1 MPIKENK
8 KCTTSIGG
16 QAVIEGVMMRG
27 KTALATAV
35 RDDSGKIIVESS
47 RLTPPEKQN
56 KFLKLPL
63 VRGVVSLFSSLI
75 TGTKILMRSASV
87 FGDDETSDFDNIIK
101 NGKKKS
107 SSFDFAIYL
116 SVFIG
121 LALSLFLF
129 FFLPQKIAD
138 LLTFI
143 EKDSVWYF
151 LVEGL
156 VRIIIFI
163 SYVLLTSLLKDI
175 RRTYMY
181 HGAEHKTISAYEN
194 GLELTVENVKKCSRV
209 HNRCGTTFMFIVMT
223 ISILVFALVNSLL
236 ISINVTFEGVLGN
249 AFRFIVKL
257 ACLPLVAGVSYEILK
272 AISKTQSKW
281 VYVLKLPGLLLQRLT
296 TREPDDEMIE
306 VAIKAFNTV
315 LEMDNDQSIKTTK
328 FEVSGSVATLT
339 EKVKKAFSK
348 KGIDSSDAEWLVAIT
363 LNVKRSEVYNKK
375 ITVTPKQV
383 EEVAMLSVKRLS
395 GMPLSYVLGN
405 ANFYGYDFIVN
416 ENVLIPRAETE
427 ELVAITLK
435 NINSNTTVLDMCTGS
450 GAIAITINK
459 QSNATVTAVDISE
472 KALEI
477 AKVNAKNNGAN
488 VNFIQSDMFNN
499 VSGKFDV
506 IISNPPYVK
515 SSDIEN
521 LQREVKFEPIIAL
534 DGGQDGLD
542 FYRIIANDGAKFL
555 NDGGLL
561 FIEYGINESEQI
573 KDILIAS
580 NNFKN
585 VEIIK
590 DINGLDRI
598 IKAEKV

>member
-63 VRGVVSLFSSLI
+63 IRGVVSLFSSLI

-116 SVFIG
+116 SVFVG

-143 EKDSVWYF
+143 KKDSVWYF
-151 LVEGL
+151 LLEGL

-194 GLELTVENVKKCSRV
+194 GYELTVENVKKCSRV
-209 HNRCGTTFMFIVMT
+209 HDRCGTTFMFIVMT

-249 AFRFIVKL
+249 AFRFAIKL
-257 ACLPLVAGVSYEILK
+257 ACLPIVAGVSYEILK
-272 AISKTQSKW
+272 ALSKTQSKW
-281 VYVLKLPGLLLQRLT
+281 VYILKLPGLLLQRLT

-363 LNVKRSEVYNKK
+363 LNLNRSEVYNKK

-383 EEVAMLSVKRLS
+383 EDVALLSVKRLS
-395 GMPLSYVLGN
+395 GTPLSYVLGN

-416 ENVLIPRAETE
+416 ENVLIPRPETE
-427 ELVAITLK
+427 ELVAIALK

-459 QSNATVTAVDISE
+459 QSKATVTAVDISE

-477 AKVNAKNNGAN
+477 AKTNAKNNDAN

-515 SSDIEN
+515 SGDIEN
-521 LQREVKFEPIIAL
+521 LQREVKFEPVIAL

-561 FIEYGINESEQI
+561 FVEYGINESEQI
-573 KDILIAS
+573 KDILNGS

-585 VEIIK
+585 VEVIK
-590 DINGLDRI
+590 DINGIDRI